1 MFASNNSTIRSSMN
15 SQSETSIQMSTQ
27 TTLIIFG
34 RQLNDVPKIPILPS
48 GYRLEQLLAIG
59 LICNLNESSSKST
72 ANSNGSS
79 PGSNKRP
86 KERLS
91 IIFHWFLTSTVQELF
106 EWIVAI
112 NSIIPA
118 NKQMFTD
125 EELTMSL
132 IMSEVSHFNNLQMVR
147 DGNQANAAMALAN
160 TSDHTGLGPNGTGQW
175 LIQCSMF
182 QQL

>member
-1 MFASNNSTIRSSMN
+1 
-15 SQSETSIQMSTQ
+15 MSTQ

-34 RQLNDVPKIPILPS
+34 RQLNDVPKVPLLPS

-59 LICNLNESSSKST
+59 LICNLNADTKSS
-72 ANSNGSS
+72 NSNGSS

-91 IIFHWFLTSTVQELF
+91 IIFHWFLMTSIQELF

-118 NKQMFTD
+118 NKQIFTD

-132 IMSEVSHFNNLQMVR
+132 IMSEVSHFNNLQLIR
-147 DGNQANAAMALAN
+147 DANQSTVNMDP
-160 TSDHTGLGPNGTGQW
+160 STGQN
-175 LIQCSMF
+175 SSG
-182 QQL
+182 